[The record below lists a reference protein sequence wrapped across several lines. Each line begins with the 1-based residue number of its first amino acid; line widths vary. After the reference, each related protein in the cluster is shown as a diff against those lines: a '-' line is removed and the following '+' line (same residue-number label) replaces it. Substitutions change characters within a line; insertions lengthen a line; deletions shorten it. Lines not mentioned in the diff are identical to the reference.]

1 MVMKIMEVMVVVIM
15 VLILDGSSDGDNY
28 SDW

>member
-1 MVMKIMEVMVVVIM
+1 MVMKIMEVMLVVIM
-15 VLILDGSSDGDNY
+15 VVILDGSSDGDNY